1 MARDGAPNFRTSH
14 YWCDESDRQTV
25 QWVALVLAEQDR
37 QLNANFGSLGVS
49 DSSELS
55 AHDGA
60 HHILGVASV
69 SMNKEKI
76 LIYFFFFWRIERL
89 LKKKNLDGQDL
100 DRSLR
105 RSPMES
111 VGTNASGAW
120 NRNTSLSHDLW
131 NG

>member
-25 QWVALVLAEQDR
+25 QWVSLVLAEQDR

-76 LIYFFFFWRIERL
+76 LIYFFFFFL
-89 LKKKNLDGQDL
+89 AD
-100 DRSLR
+100 
-105 RSPMES
+105 
-111 VGTNASGAW
+111 
-120 NRNTSLSHDLW
+120 
-131 NG
+131 